1 MTGQEPILV
10 NRRVPAGLQMNL
22 AAHRSEANRTRRGG
36 RRNQLG
42 NGLPV
47 TRDSHILTFFDGPK
61 KFRKTILCFRDRDI
75 HAQRIARKNGYVK
88 LLVVTRPWGH
98 AQEGRPAFDSLR
110 LDHSEQR
117 NVSIEKVA
125 SQNSGRLRIDRTV
138 TDLRQWARPNRA

>member
-1 MTGQEPILV
+1 
-10 NRRVPAGLQMNL
+10 
-22 AAHRSEANRTRRGG
+22 
-36 RRNQLG
+36 
-42 NGLPV
+42 
-47 TRDSHILTFFDGPK
+47 
-61 KFRKTILCFRDRDI
+61 
-75 HAQRIARKNGYVK
+75 
-88 LLVVTRPWGH
+88 VVTRPWGH